1 MQKKLYIPGLAG
13 LLTLAAALPASA
25 QTPPSQDVTEQTF
38 TDADQVTGDRAS
50 DNGEHIR
57 ARIRL
62 SRHSL
67 VQPRT
72 AFVREL
78 LESVE
83 DT

>member
-1 MQKKLYIPGLAG
+1 MKKKLYAPGLAG
-13 LLTLAAALPASA
+13 LLTLASALPASA
-25 QTPPSQDVTEQTF
+25 QTPPAQDVTEQTF
-38 TDADQVTGDRAS
+38 TDADQVDGSRATANGDM
-50 DNGEHIR
+50 IR
-57 ARIRL
+57 SRIRL

-67 VQPRT
+67 VQPRR